1 MAEGSEERERE
12 AAEGSKRKQRA
23 DWFGQT
29 LGADWVEIEPGIYR
43 QQSPAAEDAE
53 TPLDQELLDA
63 IPAAEHD
70 AEPEAEDSPTK
81 ERPHRRW
88 LHR

>member
-1 MAEGSEERERE
+1 MAESSEERERE

-43 QQSPAAEDAE
+43 QQSSAAEDAD
-53 TPLDQELLDA
+53 TPLERDLLDA
-63 IPAAEHD
+63 IP
-70 AEPEAEDSPTK
+70 EPERDEGLEPEDSAPK
-81 ERPHRRW
+81 QRRW
-88 LHR
+88 LRR

>member
-1 MAEGSEERERE
+1 MAEGSEERERGT
-12 AAEGSKRKQRA
+12 AEGSQRRQRA

-43 QQSPAAEDAE
+43 QQSPPPEEAE

-63 IPAAEHD
+63 IPDTEPD
-70 AEPEAEDSPTK
+70 EEPEQEGSPPK
-81 ERPHRRW
+81 HRRW